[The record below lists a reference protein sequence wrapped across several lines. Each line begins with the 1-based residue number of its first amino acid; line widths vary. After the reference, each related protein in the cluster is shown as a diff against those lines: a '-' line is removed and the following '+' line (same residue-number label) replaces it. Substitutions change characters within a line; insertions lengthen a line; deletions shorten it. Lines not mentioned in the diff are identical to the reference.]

1 MDTKKIIRIICAIG
15 SALSIF
21 FITRYLSLLFIVN
34 TLGNTA
40 YAISA
45 PLMLPLEILAALV
58 TIWLFVP
65 HTTYEEEFEET
76 ELEEKTEEIITTKH
90 TAFTD
95 FDESAYPELFNY
107 KKADEQSTSFDR
119 PDIRS
124 IIHQQSGDVEEA
136 QMPEEKDDILGTIAE
151 KKSPDYSLYADL
163 PSELPEDYVPYEYE
177 DEQENEEDV
186 EEEYELPVIS
196 PLVTKLVALLVS
208 SLLAIFLPFNTA
220 TVYSLDA
227 VTVRRPF
234 SVKEYAITDAEY
246 YTIGVKL
253 SGDASMKLHYKN
265 GHEQEL
271 IHSASIKSKEFT
283 SSFSSE
289 YAYAAF
295 CNRLLNRSGVEKR
308 FDDLTSLSPNAS
320 LSDSDLAYIE
330 EITETK
336 FND

>member
-1 MDTKKIIRIICAIG
+1 MDTKKIIHIICAIG
-15 SALSIF
+15 SALSVF
-21 FITRYLSLLFIVN
+21 FITRYLSLLVIVN
-34 TLGNTA
+34 ALGNTA

-65 HTTYEEEFEET
+65 QSNTEEELDEA
-76 ELEEKTEEIITTKH
+76 ELEESFEESFSEEP
-90 TAFTD
+90 TAVTD

-107 KKADEQSTSFDR
+107 KGAKKESLSFDR
-119 PDIRS
+119 PDISS
-124 IIHQQSGDVEEA
+124 IIHQQGGEVEDV
-136 QMPEEKDDILGTIAE
+136 QLPEEKEDILGKIAE
-151 KKSPDYSLYADL
+151 TKSADYSLYEDL

-177 DEQENEEDV
+177 EEPEDEDY
-186 EEEYELPVIS
+186 EEEYELPVIP
-196 PLVTKLVALLVS
+196 PLVTKAVALFTA
-208 SLLAIFLPFNTA
+208 SLLAIFLPFNAA
-220 TVYSLDA
+220 TVYTLDA
-227 VTVRRPF
+227 VTIRRPF

-271 IHSASIKSKEFT
+271 IFSAAIKSKEFT

-295 CNRLLNRSGVEKR
+295 CSRLLKRSGKEKR